1 MVFVISADMLDH
13 CAACPE
19 PFRYF
24 RGKVYQLGAPK
35 HMEYFWLCAH
45 CAEFLDLTQTVDGLV
60 HVVPKQN
67 LAA

>member
-1 MVFVISADMLDH
+1 MLDH

-19 PFRYF
+19 PFRYL
-24 RGKVYQLGAPK
+24 RGKIYRFGDRK
-35 HMEYFWLCAH
+35 HLEHFWLCAN
-45 CAEFLDLTQTVDGLV
+45 CAEFLELTHTADGQV